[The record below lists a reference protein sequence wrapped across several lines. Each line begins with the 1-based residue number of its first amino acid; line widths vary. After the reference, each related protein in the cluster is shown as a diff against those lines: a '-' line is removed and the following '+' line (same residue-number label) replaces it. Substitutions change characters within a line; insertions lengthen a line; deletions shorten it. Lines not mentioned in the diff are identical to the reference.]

1 MYNRLKHKIKLKK
14 FSVGIIGLG
23 YVGLPLAIKYI
34 NKGIKVFGID
44 QDKAKIEKHKN
55 GNSYIDSIKTN
66 YFKKN
71 PERVSTKYSLLKK
84 CDIIFIC
91 LPTPLKNKKPDL
103 SYIFDCAKNLRP
115 YINFGKLIILESTVY
130 PGVTRQL
137 KKLILEKNF
146 EVGKDVFIGY
156 SPERENPGD
165 KNFSYKKTPKVISG
179 YTKNCLHLVDLV
191 YSYIAS
197 TRHKT
202 PSLEIA
208 ETSKLLENLYR
219 AVNIGLVNEFKM
231 ICHKLN
237 IDVLEVINAAA
248 SKNFGFKK
256 FEPGPGWGG
265 HCIPID
271 PFYLSWL
278 SIKNGYDPEL
288 IKSTGTINHNMPAW
302 ILKRVLSFFSKKK
315 IKKIKI
321 ILLGISYKKNVD
333 DDRESPAFHFMK
345 ILDKKKIRYDYSD
358 PFFEKIRS
366 GRKVNKVIKSINLN
380 SKNLKKYDCAIVL
393 ADHDLFDYQLIA
405 KNSKV
410 VFDTR
415 GIYKKLKYKKIKNI
429 INV

>member
-208 ETSKLLENLYR
+208 ETS
-219 AVNIGLVNEFKM
+219 
-231 ICHKLN
+231 
-237 IDVLEVINAAA
+237 
-248 SKNFGFKK
+248 
-256 FEPGPGWGG
+256 
-265 HCIPID
+265 
-271 PFYLSWL
+271 
-278 SIKNGYDPEL
+278 
-288 IKSTGTINHNMPAW
+288 
-302 ILKRVLSFFSKKK
+302 
-315 IKKIKI
+315 
-321 ILLGISYKKNVD
+321 
-333 DDRESPAFHFMK
+333 
-345 ILDKKKIRYDYSD
+345 
-358 PFFEKIRS
+358 
-366 GRKVNKVIKSINLN
+366 
-380 SKNLKKYDCAIVL
+380 
-393 ADHDLFDYQLIA
+393 
-405 KNSKV
+405 
-410 VFDTR
+410 
-415 GIYKKLKYKKIKNI
+415 
-429 INV
+429 